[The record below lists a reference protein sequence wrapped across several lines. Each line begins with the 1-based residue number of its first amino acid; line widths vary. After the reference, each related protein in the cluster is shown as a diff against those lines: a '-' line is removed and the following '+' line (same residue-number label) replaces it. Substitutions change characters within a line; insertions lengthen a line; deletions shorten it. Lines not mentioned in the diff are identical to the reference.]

1 MNLARLASAAV
12 LAALLPG
19 AAWGAGYN
27 IYEQGAAAI
36 GMAGAVTAGVH
47 DASAL
52 YYNPAA
58 MTRLKGGNVYGGATY
73 LTPFTSF
80 TGVSPFPGFG
90 RQESMTDQFFT
101 PFHGYATWS
110 TPIWAVGVGLNT
122 PFGLGVEW
130 ENPDSFTG
138 RYIVTRAE
146 LHSYNAQ
153 ADVAFAPVPTFSVA
167 AGINAVAA
175 DVELDN
181 RAQQPAPAGGGAPL
195 DVAAVA
201 LTGDRTTGFGFNA
214 ALLWTPNP
222 QWSLGARY
230 TSEVDVDIDGTATF
244 TQIPTGNAAIDAQV
258 AAQLPPDQA
267 ASTKIVLPAIA
278 SVGLAWHPSADWTFE
293 GDLNYTQWDA
303 FEDLP
308 ITLAQT
314 PSRNRTIVED
324 YSNSSQIRFGA
335 EHRLPNFTYRV
346 GYYYDWHA
354 APQPSV
360 SPILP
365 DADRQGISG
374 GIGFTVPHVR
384 SLTVD
389 VYELAVFVQNVSTGG
404 FNRDG
409 FDGEYKS
416 FVNAAGLSLGWHW

>member
-1 MNLARLASAAV
+1 MNFARLASAAV

-19 AAWGAGYN
+19 AAWGAGYD

-58 MTRLKGGNVYGGATY
+58 MTRLKGGNFYGGATA
-73 LTPFTSF
+73 LQPFTSF
-80 TGVSPFPGFG
+80 SGFNPFPGYG
-90 RQESMTDQFFT
+90 RLESMKDQVFT

-110 TPIWAVGVGLNT
+110 TPLWAVGVGVNT

-130 ENPDSFTG
+130 TDPDAFTG
-138 RYIVTRAE
+138 RYIVTKAD
-146 LHSYNAQ
+146 LHVFNAQ
-153 ADVAFAPVPTFSVA
+153 GDVAFAPVPTFSIA
-167 AGINAVAA
+167 AGVNAVAA

-181 RAQQPAPAGGGAPL
+181 RVQQPTPAGGGGTI
-195 DVAAVA
+195 DVATVE
-201 LTGDRTTGFGFNA
+201 LKGDRTTGIGFNG
-214 ALLWTPNP
+214 ALLWTPSP

-230 TSEVDVDIDGTATF
+230 TSEVDIDIDGTATF
-244 TQIPTGNAAIDAQV
+244 TQIRTGNATIDAQV
-258 AAQLPPDQA
+258 AAQLPPNQA
-267 ASTKIVLPAIA
+267 ASTRIVLPAIA
-278 SVGLAWHPSADWTFE
+278 SAGLAWHPSADWTFE

-303 FEDLP
+303 FDALP
-308 ITLAQT
+308 ITLSQT
-314 PSRNRTIVED
+314 PARNRIIGED

-335 EHRLPNFTYRV
+335 EHRLPSFTYRV

-354 APQPSV
+354 APNPSV

-374 GIGFTVPHVR
+374 GLGFTVPHLR
-384 SLTVD
+384 SVSVD
-389 VYELAVFVQNVSTGG
+389 LYELAVFVQNRSTGG
-404 FNRDG
+404 VNRDG
-409 FDGEYKS
+409 FNGEYKS
-416 FVNAAGLSLGWHW
+416 FVNAAGVSLGWHW